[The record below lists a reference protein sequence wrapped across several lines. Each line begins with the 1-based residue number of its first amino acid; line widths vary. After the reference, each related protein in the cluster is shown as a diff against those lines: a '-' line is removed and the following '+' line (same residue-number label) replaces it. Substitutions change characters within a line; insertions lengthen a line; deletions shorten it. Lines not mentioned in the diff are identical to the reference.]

1 MDARVGRD
9 RKDRRRAF
17 EADQIDL
24 AAGIGQRHRVVLH
37 AGAAAQVSEY
47 DNGGSH
53 VSIYLLLALGSAV
66 LAVVLTP
73 LVARAS
79 LLLGLVDAPGGRK
92 VHAESVPRLGGVAIV
107 VAAIL
112 GMILALAVA
121 PGRLAPDIWT
131 TLRPLLLAGGLIF
144 LVGIL
149 DDIRGVGPAPKLAI
163 ELVAALIV
171 MTSGLLI
178 QRVTLLGVSWDLGW
192 LAWPVTIVW
201 LVGMTNAFNLLD
213 GIDGLAAGIAVIAG
227 GACGA
232 ILIVRGHPA
241 EAMLLA
247 AVVGAALGFL
257 VFNFSPAS
265 IFLGDCGSLL
275 FGFILAATAIA
286 GWQKGATALAAGV
299 PLLIFALPIAD
310 SAGTLIRRGFA
321 RPEGKPVSI
330 GSVLRQLAEPDRQHI
345 HHRLV
350 GLGWSTRRTVL
361 ILYAVTGVLSMLA
374 LATARVNTP

>member
-1 MDARVGRD
+1 MS
-9 RKDRRRAF
+9 F
-17 EADQIDL
+17 
-24 AAGIGQRHRVVLH
+24 
-37 AGAAAQVSEY
+37 
-47 DNGGSH
+47 
-53 VSIYLLLALGSAV
+53 YLLLGLGSAV
-66 LAVVLTP
+66 LAAMLTP

-92 VHAESVPRLGGVAIV
+92 VHAESVPRLGGLAIV
-107 VAAIL
+107 VASIL
-112 GMILALAVA
+112 GMILALALA
-121 PGRLAPDIWT
+121 PGRPAPDIWT

-144 LVGIL
+144 LVGLL
-149 DDIRGVGPAPKLAI
+149 DDVRGVGPGPKLAI

-178 QRVTLLGVSWDLGW
+178 QTVTLLGVSWQLGW
-192 LAWPVTIVW
+192 LAWPVTVVW
-201 LVGMTNAFNLLD
+201 LVGLTNAFNLID

-232 ILIVRGHPA
+232 ILVVRGHAA
-241 EAMLLA
+241 EATLLA

-257 VFNFSPAS
+257 IYNFAPAS

-275 FGFILAATAIA
+275 IGFILAATAIA

-310 SAGTLIRRGFA
+310 SAGTLIRRGLA
-321 RPEGKPVSI
+321 RGQAGPSSI
-330 GSVLRQLAEPDRQHI
+330 ATVLRRLAEPDREHI

-374 LATARVNTP
+374 LATARVDTP

>member
-1 MDARVGRD
+1 M
-9 RKDRRRAF
+9 
-17 EADQIDL
+17 
-24 AAGIGQRHRVVLH
+24 
-37 AGAAAQVSEY
+37 
-47 DNGGSH
+47 
-53 VSIYLLLALGSAV
+53 SIYLLLGLGSAV
-66 LAVVLTP
+66 LAAMLTP
-73 LVARAS
+73 LVARGS
-79 LLLGLVDAPGGRK
+79 RRLGLVDAPGGRK

-107 VAAIL
+107 VASLL
-112 GMILALAVA
+112 GMILAQALA
-121 PGRLAPDIWT
+121 PGRPGPDIWT

-144 LVGIL
+144 FVGLL
-149 DDIRGVGPAPKLAI
+149 DDLRGLGPGPKLAI
-163 ELVAALIV
+163 ELLAALIV

-178 QRVTLLGVSWDLGW
+178 QTVTVLGVSWHLGW
-192 LAWPVTIVW
+192 LAWPVTTVW

-213 GIDGLAAGIAVIAG
+213 GIDGLAAGIAAIAG
-227 GACGA
+227 AACGA

-241 EAMLLA
+241 EATLLA

-257 VFNFSPAS
+257 VFNFAPAS

-310 SAGTLIRRGFA
+310 AGATLIRRGFA
-321 RPEGKPVSI
+321 RPKEGAVSI
-330 GSVLRQLAEPDRQHI
+330 AAILRKIGEPDRGHI

-374 LATARVNTP
+374 LATARVDPP